1 MPTIQKLVA
10 IRAVENHCSRGVT
23 TQCHQMSY
31 RGAEVS
37 RNFFRFLKSHYA
49 VLADV
54 TVDNSYYCRGKKM
67 HTVTT
72 FSIHPFFWLNSLRK
86 CMLLLA
92 FSGTKCL
99 DIFVCVG
106 GGLLKNKYFH
116 GWEREVYYQ
125 SKTVKFTRNDFLY
138 DRQLL
143 NQIQANLVRSFTFL
157 GFYINFLKL
166 CCYMWPSLILRLCI
180 YELAYS
186 YWQNMSK
193 IPICLVKSW
202 LFIIKYGICGSKWW
216 KIPTANN

>member
-31 RGAEVS
+31 RGAEVL
-37 RNFFRFLKSHYA
+37 RNFFRFLKLHYA

-54 TVDNSYYCRGKKM
+54 TVDNSYYFQGKKNAYRN
-67 HTVTT
+67 HL
-72 FSIHPFFWLNSLRK
+72 FHSSIFLVELSTKMYVIACFFWHK
-86 CMLLLA
+86 MPWYIC
-92 FSGTKCL
+92 
-99 DIFVCVG
+99 VCVG

-116 GWEREVYYQ
+116 GMGKGGQ

-138 DRQLL
+138 DRQIL
-143 NQIQANLVRSFTFL
+143 NQIQANLVWSFTFM
-157 GFYINFLKL
+157 GFYTLFLKL